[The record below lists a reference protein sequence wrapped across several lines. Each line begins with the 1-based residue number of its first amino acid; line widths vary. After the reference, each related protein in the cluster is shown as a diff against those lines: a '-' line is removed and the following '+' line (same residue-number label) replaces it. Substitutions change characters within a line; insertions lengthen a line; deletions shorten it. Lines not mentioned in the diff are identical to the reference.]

1 MKTTDVT
8 RAALGRIPVYLRFLE
23 SLPQDT
29 ETVSAT
35 VIAKELGFGEVQ
47 VRKDL
52 SAVCG
57 SGKPKTGYEV
67 AKLREAIESA
77 LGINRSCEA
86 IIVGAGKLGSA
97 LLGYGGFTQYGI
109 TISHA
114 FDTDSTKFSEYIR
127 PLDELPSY
135 CRMRQIEIGI
145 ITVPHDCAQE
155 TADFLIR
162 SGVRAIWNFSS
173 ARLTAPDGITVQN
186 ESLALS
192 LARLRQKVEKH

>member
-1 MKTTDVT
+1 MPPWGDCRHIFLSSTLCRRICSASRQHQWLQRSGSARFRFARTFPQY
-8 RAALGRIPVYLRFLE
+8 AAPA
-23 SLPQDT
+23 S
-29 ETVSAT
+29 
-35 VIAKELGFGEVQ
+35 
-47 VRKDL
+47 
-52 SAVCG
+52 
-57 SGKPKTGYEV
+57 YEV

-173 ARLTAPDGITVQN
+173 ARLTAPGGITVQN